1 MQNENRKFLEFNG
14 KNINVLA
21 KDGQYWVA
29 LKPICEALEVDYEH
43 QRKSIQAD
51 EILCQ
56 LPSIQTVVAS
66 DGKLRE
72 MLCLPE
78 RFIYGWLFSI
88 NSKSEEL
95 KKYKLACYEVL
106 YNFFHG
112 ATTQRLQSLKIRSE
126 AEREI
131 ELWRKKLKE
140 TEEYKNLKLA
150 EAKKQEENKSLR
162 DQDVTLIESQL
173 KLFGDSTES
182 IN

>member
-43 QRKSIQAD
+43 QRKSIQND
-51 EILCQ
+51 EIMCQ

-112 ATTQRLQSLKIRSE
+112 ATTQRINSLRVRSE

-131 ELWRKKLKE
+131 EYWSKQLKE
-140 TEEYKNLKLA
+140 TEAYKNLKSA
-150 EAKKQEENKSLR
+150 EAKKISENKALKL
-162 DQDVTLIESQL
+162 QDNVILESQL
-173 KLFGDSTES
+173 KMFETEIS
-182 IN
+182 N